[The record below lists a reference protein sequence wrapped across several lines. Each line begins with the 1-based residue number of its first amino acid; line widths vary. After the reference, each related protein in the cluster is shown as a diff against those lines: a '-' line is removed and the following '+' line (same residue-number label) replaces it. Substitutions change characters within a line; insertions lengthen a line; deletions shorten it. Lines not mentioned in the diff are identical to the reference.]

1 MLLGKDLIKIVTHA
15 PLQFCSSKYHQHGF
29 CASSI
34 GTDMPLYIYV
44 LREVNLCFFLED
56 SLFLGGLSEEKN
68 ILFAGGGGITDTTEF
83 LQLCCQ
89 RNTVQDCLHSHESV
103 VSLKKLHTNSRETQI

>member
-68 ILFAGGGGITDTTEF
+68 TLFVGGGGYNRYYRIF
-83 LQLCCQ
+83 
-89 RNTVQDCLHSHESV
+89 TVVLP
-103 VSLKKLHTNSRETQI
+103 KKYGSGLLT

>member
-34 GTDMPLYIYV
+34 GTDMPSSIYE
-44 LREVNLCFFLED
+44 LKEETISFIMKNK
-56 SLFLGGLSEEKN
+56 LFIGGLSQEKN
-68 ILFAGGGGITDTTEF
+68 TLFVGGVGITDTTEF